1 MIVDSPHSAGQPD
14 FWTIGWV
21 ICGLMFLYPPW
32 TENPGQVWVGD
43 SPVNYDGRGV
53 DYVPYYGL
61 NPLSPIRSSTQPQYR
76 LLWDPPSKQ
85 FMNHTSVGIAW
96 GRLILQWVAVAIVLG
111 VAAGRSKAEATRV
124 DASKAEATRVE
135 RARVETTKAEATRTE
150 TAKAEATRAEIA
162 GFKAEVEATSVET
175 AKAEA
180 TRVEIA
186 RFKAQA
192 EAARFE
198 AKGDG
203 ESGDTE
209 VEAMLRSFALR
220 AEAEARAK
228 ASNDLITRVPTNS
241 LSPSSAARTT
251 PIRQTYSPEELI
263 SRESGSGKKGLHGYA
278 AALTFMLAI
287 SVYAVLTAPGLKVS
301 IGVGLLFYGAMF
313 GIPLILVIIAILKN
327 KN

>member
-1 MIVDSPHSAGQPD
+1 MLVDSPQSTSQPD

-53 DYVPYYGL
+53 DYVPNYSL
-61 NPLSPIRSSTQPQYR
+61 NPLSPIRSSTQPEYR

-85 FMNHTSVGIAW
+85 FLSHTSVGIAW

-111 VAAGRSKAEATRV
+111 VVAGRSKAEA
-124 DASKAEATRVE
+124 
-135 RARVETTKAEATRTE
+135 AR
-150 TAKAEATRAEIA
+150 
-162 GFKAEVEATSVET
+162 VET

-186 RFKAQA
+186 RFKAEA
-192 EAARFE
+192 ETTRNE
-198 AKGDG
+198 AKAGAK
-203 ESGDTE
+203 SGATE

-228 ASNDLITRVPTNS
+228 ASNDSTTRVPTHS
-241 LSPSSAARTT
+241 LSTPSAIRAT
-251 PIRQTYSPEELI
+251 PIRQTHSPEELI
-263 SRESGSGKKGLHGYA
+263 SRESDSGKKGLLGYA
-278 AALTFMLAI
+278 AVLMFMLAI

-313 GIPLILVIIAILKN
+313 GIPLILVIIAFLKN